1 MLFKRNEYK
10 IGALQIQEV
19 ALVLTF
25 VATRIDASLL
35 QGLCV
40 KRKDIIL

>member
-1 MLFKRNEYK
+1 M
-10 IGALQIQEV
+10 QEV
-19 ALVLTF
+19 ALVLPF
-25 VATRIDASLL
+25 VATHINASYL